1 MFFHI
6 ILINEWVELILSY
19 KMKYFT
25 IIQISM
31 FSRNKKNIIYSYKTG

>member
-6 ILINEWVELILSY
+6 ILINDWVEIILAY

-25 IIQISM
+25 VIQISM
-31 FSRNKKNIIYSYKTG
+31 FSRN